1 MPSYSPG
8 EPQLPPAPGSGM
20 PLRERLRIYGIGV
33 GIGLVLVGLF
43 FLRRQQMKQIETLE
57 SAGNPPGVSTAPAAA
72 ATPPGTPAAPSPA
85 TR

>member
-1 MPSYSPG
+1 
-8 EPQLPPAPGSGM
+8 M

-57 SAGNPPGVSTAPAAA
+57 SAGNPPGVSTTPAPGAAPA
-72 ATPPGTPAAPSPA
+72 GSPAAPAPP